1 MFSLL
6 RALNIKTQILVSLGV
21 PLIALVCFLFSQLS
35 QIYTSINQ
43 AQMLGNQ
50 ISISEQVSKLIHE
63 MQKERGLSAGFLGS
77 KGAKFANELKEQRL
91 LTDKEHKALRD
102 IVSQY
107 TDLDSSFASALEQ
120 GLQNVAKITQTRQD
134 ADAYVN
140 AQANIQPA
148 QVVGY
153 YTSTI
158 AFLLDSVLESTKI
171 IDNAVLAKAMV
182 AYTSFLYAKERA
194 GLERA
199 TVNGIFA
206 ANVAPNNVSYNKAI
220 SLVAEQE
227 AFLKI
232 FLSLASQTSLDFY
245 HNAIKDESFA
255 EVEKMR
261 NVLIEKRD
269 TGDFGID
276 AKLWFDTITQKINVL
291 KNVEDFI
298 TAHFNEFIDEVVQSL
313 QNSFQTW
320 LIISA
325 IVLLFT
331 IIFSTI
337 VVKNIL
343 ARLENVNR
351 KLAHITQNKD
361 LTEQVKLLAND
372 EISKMGRSINA
383 FITYI
388 HDVFL
393 EVTKL
398 IKNNLSITQKLVETT
413 SSLDSNTKNIARISQ
428 DNTEL
433 GEKSVDI
440 IEQNITLSNATK
452 ESLDNVL
459 KTTQHTEALINSI
472 NESITQSAHK
482 EDENMQ
488 KILSLVNEA
497 KNIQGVLTTITD
509 IADQTNLLAL
519 NAAIEA
525 ARAGEHGRGFAVVAD
540 EVRKLAE
547 RTQHSIT
554 ETSGITQSILQSID
568 EVSSDMENSVKSMN
582 HLTQQGEMMCENIKS
597 LFALVQESMQKSL
610 QGLEGAQKVNENTSM
625 IVDNGLKIASCVSEI
640 VKINENMQNNSHA
653 LGDQSKALDEM
664 ISTFK
669 I

>member
-1 MFSLL
+1 MTSLL
-6 RALNIKTQILVSLGV
+6 RNLNIKTQILVSLGV

-50 ISISEQVSKLIHE
+50 ISISEQASKLIHE

-102 IVSQY
+102 VVAQY
-107 TDLDSSFASALEQ
+107 TDLDSSFTSALEQ

-153 YTSTI
+153 YTNTI

-171 IDNAVLAKAMV
+171 IDNAILAKAMV

-232 FLSLASQTSLDFY
+232 FLSLASQTSFDFY

-261 NVLIEKRD
+261 DVLIEKRN
-269 TGDFGID
+269 TGDFGVD

-313 QNSFQTW
+313 QNSFKTL

-325 IVLLFT
+325 LVLLFT
-331 IIFSTI
+331 MIFSTI

-343 ARLENVNR
+343 TRLENVNR
-351 KLAHITQNKD
+351 KLAYITQNKD

-372 EISKMGRSINA
+372 EISKMARSINA

-388 HDVFL
+388 HNAFL
-393 EVTKL
+393 EVMKL

-459 KTTQHTEALINSI
+459 KTTQHTESLINSI
-472 NESITQSAHK
+472 NESIAQSAHK

-488 KILSLVNEA
+488 KILSLVDEA
-497 KNIQGVLTTITD
+497 KNIQSVLTTITD

-582 HLTQQGEMMCENIKS
+582 HLTQQGEMMCDNIKT
-597 LFALVQESMQKSL
+597 LFALVQEAMQKSL

-653 LGDQSKALDEM
+653 LGNQSKALDEM